1 MDGQPYRDAITV
13 EPFFGP
19 RSDLALLF
27 READDSLS
35 EINSYKELGEVLV
48 TRHDGQIVGHLQL
61 ISRGVEWEIKSL
73 AVLERYRGRRMGTAL
88 VRAAIRRAFSAGA
101 AELRVSTATAD
112 ISNLRFYQRL
122 GFRMDRIE
130 RDVFTEDR
138 GYSPAEVDG
147 IPVRDRVWFWLPN
160 DGGGP

>member
-1 MDGQPYRDAITV
+1 MDGQASGDAITV

-35 EINSYKELGEVLV
+35 EINSYSELGEVLV
-48 TRHDGQIVGHLQL
+48 TRHEGQIVGHLQL
-61 ISRGVEWEIKSL
+61 ISRGGEWEIKSL

-88 VRAAIRRAFSAGA
+88 VLAAIRRAFSAGA

-112 ISNLRFYQRL
+112 ISNLRFYQ
-122 GFRMDRIE
+122 
-130 RDVFTEDR
+130 
-138 GYSPAEVDG
+138 
-147 IPVRDRVWFWLPN
+147 
-160 DGGGP
+160 